1 MRTVLRLVRRIVI
14 ILVVLALVLPLGLA
28 AAGWG
33 VMRATLPPRDDEA
46 AIPGLAG
53 PVSITLDR
61 HGVPYVRA
69 GSEMD
74 AWAALGWLHARDRM
88 LQMELMRRSASGR
101 LSEVIGAQALRL
113 DRYMRLLGLAQ
124 SAEADF
130 AALPEETRAALA
142 AYARG
147 VNAWIAEKGRW
158 AAPEF
163 VALGL
168 TPEPWRETDSLLWG
182 KVMALFLSGNSRTE
196 LARLRLSTR
205 LDRARIDELWPR
217 DDSPGTPTAALPG
230 FGGHLDRVIAALP
243 VFGEDAP
250 VPPTASNIWAVTGDR
265 TVTGKPLLA
274 NDPHLGFAQPIQWH
288 LARVEAPG
296 MTLAGAFAPGVPFL
310 VLGRNAHVA
319 WGMTTT
325 HSDTQDVFI
334 ERLAGDD
341 AYVTPDGPR
350 PFTVREE
357 RFRVRFGEDVTMRVR
372 ATANGPVLSDLDPN
386 PGTPSGHVLSVA
398 MTALIPRDSAAAA
411 LHRLNRARNFAEADQ
426 AVAAIG
432 APQQNIVIADTAGR
446 MGMVLPARIP
456 LRRAGD
462 GSFPGPA
469 WDGSHGWDG
478 FAPREALP
486 RFVDPPSGRIV
497 NANNRVVADD
507 FPLFLGRDWW
517 GDFRHRRII
526 ERLDGEGRQTVETM
540 AAIQTDEVSL
550 AARDLLPLMTAIPTP
565 AAPAEAEA
573 LAMLKAWDGR
583 MAASRPEPLLYSAWV
598 MHLGQRIAAASFGEE
613 QETFRE
619 ASAEFLL
626 FVLTRGGHWCG
637 PAACTSL
644 LSASLADA
652 VATLTAAHGAEMTR
666 WRWGDAHKVR
676 FQHALMRFVPVLGP
690 WFGTTLETGGDS
702 HTVMR
707 AGIRLTGRTPFQ
719 NIHGAGYR
727 ASYDLADLEN
737 SRFIIAT
744 GQSGH
749 PLSAHYRD
757 LAPIWATG
765 QVIRIPSDPVGETG
779 RISLTPARSI
789 VAP

>member
-1 MRTVLRLVRRIVI
+1 MRTVLRLLRRIVI
-14 ILVVLALVLPLGLA
+14 VLVVLALALPLTLA

-33 VMRATLPPRDDEA
+33 VMRATLPPRDDAA
-46 AIPGLAG
+46 AIPGLSE

-61 HGVPYVRA
+61 HGIPYVRA
-69 GSEMD
+69 GSELD

-88 LQMELMRRSASGR
+88 FQMEMMRRTGAGR
-101 LSEVIGAQALRL
+101 LSELIGAPGLRL
-113 DRYMRLLGLAQ
+113 DRYMRLLGL
-124 SAEADF
+124 SHVAEADH
-130 AALPEETRAALA
+130 ARLPEETRAALA

-147 VNAWIAEKGRW
+147 VNAWLAEKGRW

-182 KVMALFLSGNSRTE
+182 KVMALFLSGNARTE
-196 LARLRLSTR
+196 LARLRLSTT
-205 LDRARIDELWPR
+205 LERARIDELWPR
-217 DDSPGTPTAALPG
+217 DASPGTPTAALPAMEE
-230 FGGHLDRVIAALP
+230 HVARVLAALP

-250 VPPTASNIWAVTGDR
+250 VPPSASNIWAVTGAR
-265 TVTGKPLLA
+265 SATGKPLLA
-274 NDPHLGFAQPIQWH
+274 NDPHLAFGQPIQWH
-288 LARVEAPG
+288 LARVETPE
-296 MTLAGAFAPGVPFL
+296 MTLVGAFAPGVPFL

-334 ERLAGDD
+334 ERLAGEDS
-341 AYVTPDGPR
+341 YVTPAGPR

-372 ATANGPVLSDLDPN
+372 ATGNGPVLSDLDPN
-386 PGTPSGHVLSVA
+386 PGTPAGHVLSIA
-398 MTALIPRDSAAAA
+398 MTALIPGDSAAAA
-411 LHRLNRARNFAEADQ
+411 LHRLNRARSFAEADQ
-426 AVAAIG
+426 AVSGIG
-432 APQQNIVIADTAGR
+432 APHQNIVIADTEGR
-446 MGMVLPARIP
+446 MGMLLPARIP

-469 WDGSHGWDG
+469 WDGTHGWDG

-497 NANNRVVADD
+497 NANNRVVPDD

-526 ERLDGEGRQTVETM
+526 ERLDAEGPQTVETM
-540 AAIQTDEVSL
+540 AAIQTDTVSL
-550 AARDLLPLMTAIPTP
+550 AARDLLTLMTAIPTP
-565 AAPAEAEA
+565 AEPAAAQA
-573 LAMLKAWDGR
+573 LAMLRAWDGT

-598 MHLGQRIAAASFGEE
+598 MQFGRRVAATMIGAD

-637 PAACTSL
+637 AIGCTAQ
-644 LSASLADA
+644 LSAALADA
-652 VATLTAAHGAEMTR
+652 VAMLTPTHGADMTR
-666 WRWGDAHKVR
+666 WRWGDVHVVR
-676 FQHALMRFVPVLGP
+676 FQHALMRFVPVIGP
-690 WFGTTLETGGDS
+690 WFGTTRETSGDS

-707 AGIRLTGRTPFQ
+707 GGVRLAGPAPFE
-719 NIHGAGYR
+719 NVHGAGYR
-727 ASYDLADLEN
+727 GAYDLADLEN
-737 SRFIIAT
+737 SRFIIAG

-749 PLSAHYRD
+749 PLSRHYRD
-757 LAPIWATG
+757 MVSLWATG
-765 QVIRIPSDPVGETG
+765 EVIRLPPGPMGETG
-779 RISLTPARSI
+779 RISLSPAR
-789 VAP
+789 